1 MSTTRLFDQD
11 AYLGEFEAT
20 VERSVCEGGMYRVLL
35 DQTAFFPEG
44 GGQPADE
51 GTLDGIFVTDV
62 QEIDGEIWHTV
73 EAPLEPGKTVVGK
86 LDFEKRFS
94 NMQNHCGEHIVS
106 GIVHRIYGFNNVGF
120 HMGSDVITVD
130 FDGVLTEEQLYDVEQ
145 EANEAVLRNVP
156 VTISY
161 PSKEELETMDY
172 RSKKELTGAIRIV
185 SIPGGDTCACCGT
198 HVKTTGEIGLV
209 KFLTMIHYKGGVR
222 ISLLCGEAAVMDY
235 EKKREELQKISVLLS
250 AKAGKTAD
258 AVEKVKNEL
267 TMTQAKCSEM
277 SRKLMKIYADQL
289 NGGNSK
295 ICWIEDGLDM
305 TELRHFVN
313 FALEDKKGGI
323 VLALSES
330 VNGGFSYVLGSQS
343 EDMRALSKELNGE
356 LSGRGGGSSQMAQG
370 TFFARKEEL
379 LSSLAARGFV
389 MAD

>member
-1 MSTTRLFDQD
+1 MKKLFYDS
-11 AYLGEFEAT
+11 AYIRTFEAK
-20 VERSVCEGGMYRVLL
+20 VLSCEKGKKGYEVAL
-35 DQTAFFPEG
+35 DQTAFYPEG
-44 GGQPADE
+44 GGQPYD
-51 GTLDGIFVTDV
+51 TGILGGAHVTAVHDV
-62 QEIDGEIWHTV
+62 KGEIVHYTD
-73 EAPLEPGKTVVGK
+73 APLAVGETVTGEINW
-86 LDFEKRFS
+86 DRRFQ
-94 NMQNHCGEHIVS
+94 NMQGHSGEHLVS
-106 GIVHRIYGFNNVGF
+106 GLIHAKYGYDNVGF
-120 HMGSDVITVD
+120 HMG
-130 FDGVLTEEQLYDVEQ
+130 TEEITIDLNGLLEWEDLMEI
-145 EANEAVLRNVP
+145 EKKANRIIWEDREIYAGF
-156 VTISY
+156 
-161 PSKEELETMDY
+161 PSAEELAHMDY

-313 FALEDKKGGI
+313 FALEGKKGGV

>member
-1 MSTTRLFDQD
+1 M
-11 AYLGEFEAT
+11 A
-20 VERSVCEGGMYRVLL
+20 L
-35 DQTAFFPEG
+35 DQTAFYPEG
-44 GGQPADE
+44 GGQPYD
-51 GTLDGIFVTDV
+51 TGILGGAHVTAVHDV
-62 QEIDGEIWHTV
+62 KGEIVHYTD
-73 EAPLEPGKTVVGK
+73 APLAVGETVTGEINW
-86 LDFEKRFS
+86 DRRFQ
-94 NMQNHCGEHIVS
+94 NMQGHSGEHLVS
-106 GIVHRIYGFNNVGF
+106 GLIHAKYGYDNVGF
-120 HMGSDVITVD
+120 HMG
-130 FDGVLTEEQLYDVEQ
+130 TEEITIDLNGLLEWEDLMEI
-145 EANEAVLRNVP
+145 EKKANRIIWEDREIYAGF
-156 VTISY
+156 
-161 PSKEELETMDY
+161 PSAEELAHMDY

-313 FALEDKKGGI
+313 FALEGKKGGI